1 MSVVGGKGAA
11 GSWIGAPIRR
21 KEDRRLLTGRGK
33 FAADVRLPDMLSAVI
48 FRSPHAHARIRSLD
62 LGAAR
67 RVPGVV
73 AAWGA
78 ADLADVGRIPMR
90 MSPRAEVVQCLQR
103 PIAFDKVRYVGEPMA
118 VILATDRYRAEDALE
133 AVAVEFE
140 ELAAVTN
147 AVEALAPGA
156 PIIHEGFG
164 RNLAERI
171 VMNRGD
177 AQRALGQAAVRV
189 AHRFQVQRH
198 TGVPMET
205 RGLLAR
211 YDAGTGVLTMW
222 GPTKVPHYNRS
233 VLARLLGIPDSRVH
247 FLQTDVGGGFGVRGE
262 FYPEDFLIP
271 WAAIRVGRPVQWV
284 EDRREHF
291 VATNHSREQWHD
303 VEIGATRDGTIVALD
318 DRIHADM
325 GAYIRTH
332 GVVVPDRT
340 AAMLPGPYRIEHYH
354 AEVSCV
360 FTNKTPAGTYRA
372 PGRYEGTVVR
382 EQVVDLLARTLGMDP
397 ADVRRRNFV
406 SPEEMPYDVGATVD
420 SEPVVYDSGD
430 YRSAFEATL
439 KLGDYDTLR
448 VEQAEA
454 RRRGRLF
461 GVGIGCVVEKSGTGP
476 WEFAR
481 VELTAAGTPTVY
493 TGLAVLGQGLETT
506 LSQICAQTLGV
517 RPDDVTVVHGD
528 TTRVAHGIGTF
539 GSRGIVVG
547 GNAVFEAA
555 RRLRDKIVALA
566 AEQLEA
572 SPADLVVE
580 DGRVFARGVRDRALT
595 FRELARV
602 AAAPRGPETEELGL
616 SASAFF
622 EAPKRPYPYGSH
634 LAAVEVDA
642 ETGRVHVVRYAIAY
656 DVGRIVNPSIVEGQ
670 IVGGL
675 AQGLGGALL
684 EELAY
689 DAGGQLVTTTFM
701 DYLLPTIMEMPARLD
716 VRVLEEAPSPLNP
729 LGVKGAGEGGCTGAG
744 AALANAVAD
753 ALAPLGATLTRLPL
767 SPDQVLA
774 LIRQAR
780 RGAGR

>member
-1 MSVVGGKGAA
+1 MSVMGGKGL

-21 KEDRRLLTGRGK
+21 REDRRLVTGRGK
-33 FAADVRLPDMLSAVI
+33 FAADIRLPDMLSAVI

-62 LGAAR
+62 LDAAR

-78 ADLADVGRIPMR
+78 AELADVGRIPMR
-90 MSPRAEVVQCLQR
+90 MSPRTEVVQCLQR
-103 PIAFDKVRYVGEPMA
+103 PIAIDKVRYVGEPMA
-118 VILATDRYRAEDALE
+118 VILATDRYCAEDALE
-133 AVAVEFE
+133 MVAVEFE
-140 ELAAVTN
+140 EFPAVTH

-171 VMNRGD
+171 VMDRGD
-177 AQRALGQAAVRV
+177 AQRALAQAAVRV

-233 VLARLLGIPDSRVH
+233 VLARLLGFPDSRIH
-247 FLQTDVGGGFGVRGE
+247 FLETDVGGGFGVRGE

-271 WAAIRVGRPVQWV
+271 WAAIRAGRPVQWV

-303 VEIGATRDGTIVALD
+303 IEIGATRDGKIVALA

-360 FTNKTPAGTYRA
+360 FTNKTPSGTYRA

-406 SPEEMPYDVGATVD
+406 SPDEMPYNVGATVD
-420 SEPVVYDSGD
+420 REPVVYDSGD
-430 YRSAFEATL
+430 FRSAFEATL
-439 KLGDYDTLR
+439 KLGEYEALR

-481 VELTAAGTPTVY
+481 VELDAAGAPTVY

-506 LSQICAQTLGV
+506 LSQICAQALGA
-517 RPDDVTVVHGD
+517 RPEDVTVVHGD
-528 TTRVAHGIGTF
+528 TARVAHGIGTF

-566 AEQLEA
+566 AERLEA

-580 DGRVFARGVRDRALT
+580 DSRVFARGVRDRALS
-595 FRELARV
+595 FRELARA
-602 AAAPRGPETEELGL
+602 AAAPRGPATEELGL
-616 SASAFF
+616 SATAFF

-642 ETGRVHVVRYAIAY
+642 ETGRVRVVRYAIAY
-656 DVGRIVNPSIVEGQ
+656 DVGRIVNPTIVEGQ

-767 SPDQVLA
+767 SPDHVLA

-780 RGAGR
+780 RGDAR

>member
-1 MSVVGGKGAA
+1 MSVMGGKGL

-21 KEDRRLLTGRGK
+21 REDRRLVTGRGK
-33 FAADVRLPDMLSAVI
+33 FAADIRLPDMLSAVI

-62 LGAAR
+62 LDAAR

-78 ADLADVGRIPMR
+78 AELADVGRIPMR
-90 MSPRAEVVQCLQR
+90 MSPRTEVVQCLQR
-103 PIAFDKVRYVGEPMA
+103 PIAIDKVRYVGEPMA
-118 VILATDRYRAEDALE
+118 VILATDRYCAEDALE
-133 AVAVEFE
+133 MVAVEFE
-140 ELAAVTN
+140 EFPAVTH

-171 VMNRGD
+171 VMDRGD
-177 AQRALGQAAVRV
+177 AQRALAQAAVRV

-233 VLARLLGIPDSRVH
+233 VLARLLGFPDSRIH
-247 FLQTDVGGGFGVRGE
+247 FLETDVGGGFGVRGE

-271 WAAIRVGRPVQWV
+271 WAAIRAGRPVQWV

-303 VEIGATRDGTIVALD
+303 IEIGATRDGKIVALA

-360 FTNKTPAGTYRA
+360 FTNKTPSGTYRA
-372 PGRYEGTVVR
+372 PGRYEGTVVG

-406 SPEEMPYDVGATVD
+406 SPDEMPYNVGATVD
-420 SEPVVYDSGD
+420 REPVVYDSGD
-430 YRSAFEATL
+430 FRSAFEATL
-439 KLGDYDTLR
+439 KLGEYEALR

-481 VELTAAGTPTVY
+481 VELDAAGAPAVY

-506 LSQICAQTLGV
+506 LSQICAQALGA
-517 RPDDVTVVHGD
+517 RPEDVTVVHGD
-528 TTRVAHGIGTF
+528 TARVAHGIGTF

-566 AEQLEA
+566 AERLEA

-580 DGRVFARGVRDRALT
+580 DSRVFARGVRDRALS
-595 FRELARV
+595 FRELARA
-602 AAAPRGPETEELGL
+602 AAAPRGPATEELGL
-616 SASAFF
+616 SAIAFF

-642 ETGRVHVVRYAIAY
+642 ETGRVRVVRYAIAY
-656 DVGRIVNPSIVEGQ
+656 DVGRIVNPTIVEGQ

-767 SPDQVLA
+767 SPDHVLA

-780 RGAGR
+780 RGDAR

>member
-1 MSVVGGKGAA
+1 MSVMGGKGL

-21 KEDRRLLTGRGK
+21 REDRRLVTGRGK
-33 FAADVRLPDMLSAVI
+33 FAADIRLPDMLSAVI

-62 LGAAR
+62 LDAAR

-78 ADLADVGRIPMR
+78 AELADVGRIPMR
-90 MSPRAEVVQCLQR
+90 MSPRTEVVQCLQR
-103 PIAFDKVRYVGEPMA
+103 PIAIDKVRYVGEPMA
-118 VILATDRYRAEDALE
+118 VILATDRYCAEDALE
-133 AVAVEFE
+133 MVAVEFE
-140 ELAAVTN
+140 EFPAVTH

-171 VMNRGD
+171 VMDRGD
-177 AQRALGQAAVRV
+177 AQRALAQAAVRV

-233 VLARLLGIPDSRVH
+233 VLARLLGFPDSRIH
-247 FLQTDVGGGFGVRGE
+247 FLEADVGGGFGVRGE

-271 WAAIRVGRPVQWV
+271 WAAIRAGRPVQWV

-303 VEIGATRDGTIVALD
+303 IEIGATRDGKIVALA

-360 FTNKTPAGTYRA
+360 FTNKTPSGTYRA

-406 SPEEMPYDVGATVD
+406 SPDEMPYNVGATVD
-420 SEPVVYDSGD
+420 REPVVYDSGD
-430 YRSAFEATL
+430 FRSAFEATL
-439 KLGDYDTLR
+439 KLGEYEALR

-481 VELTAAGTPTVY
+481 VELDAAGAPAVY

-506 LSQICAQTLGV
+506 LSQICAQALGA
-517 RPDDVTVVHGD
+517 RPEDVTVVHGD
-528 TTRVAHGIGTF
+528 TARVAHGIGTF

-566 AEQLEA
+566 AERLEA

-580 DGRVFARGVRDRALT
+580 DSRVFARGVRDRALS
-595 FRELARV
+595 FRELARA
-602 AAAPRGPETEELGL
+602 AAAPRGPATEELGL
-616 SASAFF
+616 SAIAFF

-642 ETGRVHVVRYAIAY
+642 ETGRVRVVRYAIAY
-656 DVGRIVNPSIVEGQ
+656 DVGRIVNPTIVEGQ

-767 SPDQVLA
+767 SPDHVLA

-780 RGAGR
+780 RGDAR